1 MIIND
6 GSQHSSVSALRGN
19 SNAALAQTMNRLS
32 ETFKMKGLNPIK
44 DIDKILSTKEYLDEY
59 YNILLGDYSDNHLNL
74 SEGADLEL
82 GTALHDEGYTN
93 LMKLMENTREMVL
106 SESQQTGSLLP
117 IVGLSMPLMKLY
129 WIKNV
134 YKDLIPVQVA
144 KEQTVKVGVE
154 REYLQDPKTKKKY
167 YLPES
172 FADYG
177 MELFAPARQKLS
189 TDPITVPSLQ
199 FDLITAAG
207 GSIAQ
212 DDTISRQFFITEL
225 VYETLKADG
234 VTKEDKTLANLRI
247 RVDQGT
253 RMFRYEVK
261 EASEVAG
268 ETVIKT
274 VDILTGDVDYEMGMF
289 NVSSTMGKIKT
300 VKVDGYLST
309 ENHLRTMSSGWDKE
323 VVEFTI
329 PDGEHLATSLTAE
342 RIKDEK
348 AIYNIDSQAKIVGQM
363 TNNLGVL
370 KDMKVQAFL
379 DASKERIKGT
389 NLYRTASFD
398 CKPPAGIYMAPE
410 DWMSRGIRRTLD
422 NLALA
427 LNKILYNENVTL
439 VVIGAQETVKLIDD
453 VQWMYGK
460 ESEVGGCKLGYSIGL
475 YNNMRSF
482 MIASSDRFKGE
493 GLQIL
498 VIPTTDEQ
506 MTYKMFEWQFCISNE
521 YRTGDNVRVPSV
533 MAFERYLIDE
543 FIPIQGD
550 LDIINNKMS
559 ISDLYA

>member
-19 SNAALAQTMNRLS
+19 SNVALAQTMSKLS

-82 GTALHDEGYTN
+82 GTAMHDEGYAN

-167 YLPES
+167 YLPEA

-177 MELFAPARQKLS
+177 LDLFAPARQKLS
-189 TDPITVPSLQ
+189 KDPITVPSLQ

-207 GSIAQ
+207 GSLAQ
-212 DDTISRQFFITEL
+212 DDTVSRQFFITEL
-225 VYETLKADG
+225 VYESEKTGSKQDVTLK
-234 VTKEDKTLANLRI
+234 NLRI

-261 EASEVAG
+261 EAKEVSD
-268 ETVIKT
+268 ETVIST
-274 VDILTGDVDYEMGMF
+274 VDILTGDVDYEMGTF
-289 NVSSTMGKIKT
+289 NVSSTMGKIKS
-300 VKVDGYLST
+300 VVVDGYLST
-309 ENHLRTMSSGWDKE
+309 ENHLRTMSSGWDKD

-370 KDMKVQAFL
+370 KDMKIQKFL
-379 DASKERIKGT
+379 DDSKERIKGT
-389 NLYRTASFD
+389 NLYRSASFD

-410 DWMSRGIRRTLD
+410 DWMARGIRRTLD

-482 MIASSDRFKGE
+482 MIASSDRYQGE

-506 MTYKMFEWQFCISNE
+506 MTYKLFEWQFCISNE

-543 FIPIQGD
+543 FIPIQGE
-550 LDIINNKMS
+550 LDVQNNKMS
-559 ISDLYA
+559 ISELYA